1 MTENGNPHI
10 LVADDQPD
18 ILEALRLLLKGGGYE
33 AVDSMIY
40 YGQPGPFT
48 EDIEET
54 VIGAVRDVMARVG
67 R

>member
-1 MTENGNPHI
+1 MCYIPSRA
-10 LVADDQPD
+10 V
-18 ILEALRLLLKGGGYE
+18 LKGGGYE

-48 EDIEET
+48 EEVEET
-54 VIGAVRDVMARVG
+54 VFGGIHDVMRRVG